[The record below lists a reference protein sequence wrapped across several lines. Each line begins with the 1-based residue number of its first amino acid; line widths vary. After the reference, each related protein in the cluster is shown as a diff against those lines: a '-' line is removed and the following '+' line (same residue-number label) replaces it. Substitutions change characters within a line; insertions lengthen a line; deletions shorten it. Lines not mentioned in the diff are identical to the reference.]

1 MSQEDAIKR
10 AEDLVSQA
18 HASIKKG
25 DLAQAARIL
34 REASS
39 IDADNPNV
47 KATWDTLKEEES
59 GGSLVSLCEKWV
71 ETKTD
76 DDGEITLDYIHHHQ
90 IAPEIAGKAMRVMLE
105 YSGDCDM
112 ADQITGA
119 LLKNPGARKPL
130 AARLKEHPTIAF
142 DIIFERGDDSMN
154 GMTDLLLDPSSWQS
168 EVDRIAA
175 ERDVFQLALAQ
186 MMSAG
191 EDNPGR
197 AMKSISRLLGAEATN
212 LKGLIDADGFDVILS
227 TLDIRLLTILRG
239 QATLATAKL
248 FELSPNEAQTLIT
261 QFVVKR
267 VKRPTADGLI
277 LAFSAAA
284 SVFPM
289 APAAASN
296 LFLSEGFLPSLVD
309 IVGKWKSRHLEQAA
323 LELLSAACIDK
334 ACREGIRK
342 TCLDWVKK
350 IANTSPDQKRANQ
363 AALIL
368 VKIKDAIPEGEKSQ
382 SDDVRL
388 DQKTQAELVSR
399 FKAIVLADEKKIGK
413 QDAVEGLA
421 YSSINPK
428 VKEEL
433 ANDPSFLQKLVKT
446 LKDPESGKAA
456 LFGGLTILANL
467 TAYLPVQSEE
477 QKKLSEL
484 KAYANTTKPA
494 PSDQMDGDAH
504 VAARCAKVLEA
515 GVIPLFVSLGKNL
528 SQASR
533 LLILQTLNSL
543 SKEQNQ
549 KNRGIMAQQGA
560 IKLLLQIYEST
571 TPTAPPPSTT
581 TTPTI
586 TVSAPADE
594 IASRTAAHAL
604 SRILISTNPGHV
616 FNSSSL
622 PLGSAIRPLTTLL
635 TDDPNSEQRNLLPTF
650 ESLLALTN
658 LASTNDGARDAIIR
672 TTWPQIEDLLLNE
685 NTMVQRAATELICNL
700 SASPTGVAKF
710 ADGSPRAANRLHIL
724 LALADVEDL
733 ATRKAAGGA
742 LAMLTEWDAAVEA
755 VLAREKGVGI
765 LLGMCQDENEDMRH
779 RGAVC
784 CANVANAPGDVG
796 VKGREALKKNDAV
809 EILGGMVKAT
819 RVKDVIVVGIEVLKT
834 LV

>member
-1 MSQEDAIKR
+1 MSQEDGIKR
-10 AEDLVSQA
+10 AEELAARA

-25 DLAQAARIL
+25 ELAEAARIL

-39 IDADNPNV
+39 IDTDNVNV
-47 KATWDTLKEEES
+47 KAVWDTLKEEES
-59 GGSLVSLCEKWV
+59 GKSVVSLCQKWV
-71 ETKTD
+71 ETRSD
-76 DDGEITLDYIHHHQ
+76 DDGEITLDYIHQHQ
-90 IAPEIAGKAMRVMLE
+90 ISSENAAEAMEVMLD
-105 YSGDCDM
+105 YNGDDDM

-130 AARLKEHPTIAF
+130 AARLKEYPTIAF
-142 DIIFERGDDSMN
+142 SNIFERGDDSMN
-154 GMTDLLLDPSSWQS
+154 GVTDLLLDPSVWQS
-168 EVDRIAA
+168 EADRIAA
-175 ERDVFQLALAQ
+175 ERDVFQLALAK

-212 LKGLIDADGFDVILS
+212 LKGIIDVDGFDVILS
-227 TLDIRLLTILRG
+227 NLDIRLPTVLRG

-248 FELSPNEAQTLIT
+248 FELSPDEAQTLIS
-261 QFVVKR
+261 QYVVKK
-267 VKRPTADGLI
+267 VKKPTAHGLI

-289 APAAASN
+289 SPSAASN
-296 LFLSEGFLPSLVD
+296 LFLSEGFLPSLVSM
-309 IVGKWKSRHLEQAA
+309 VKKWKSHRLEQAA

-334 ACREGIRK
+334 GCREGIRK
-342 TCLDWVKK
+342 TCLDWVKQM
-350 IANTSPDQKRANQ
+350 ADQKLDPKRANQ

-382 SDDVRL
+382 PDEIKL

-399 FKAIVLADEKKIGK
+399 FKSIILADEKKVDK
-413 QDAVEGLA
+413 QDSVEGLA
-421 YSSINPK
+421 YSSIQPK

-433 ANDPSFLQKLVKT
+433 ANDPMFLKKLVKT
-446 LKDPESGKAA
+446 MQDPESGKAT
-456 LFGGLTILANL
+456 LFGGLTVLANL

-504 VAARCAKVLEA
+504 VASRCSKVLEA
-515 GVIPLFVSLGKNL
+515 GVIPLFVSLGKNM

-533 LLILQTLNSL
+533 LLILQILNSL
-543 SKEQNQ
+543 SKEQSQ

-560 IKLLLQIYEST
+560 IKLLLQIYEAST
-571 TPTAPPPSTT
+571 PSTPTPSSTT
-581 TTPTI
+581 TPAI
-586 TVSAPADE
+586 VVSSPQDE

-604 SRILISTNPGHV
+604 ARVLISTNPTHV

-635 TDDPNSEQRNLLPTF
+635 TDDPNAEQRNLLPTF
-650 ESLLALTN
+650 EGLLALTN
-658 LASTNDGARDAIIR
+658 LASTNDTARDAIIR
-672 TTWPQIEDLLLNE
+672 TSWPQIEDLLLSE
-685 NTMVQRAATELICNL
+685 NTLVQRASTELICNL

-710 ADGSPRAANRLHIL
+710 ADGSARASNRLHIL
-724 LALADVEDL
+724 LALADVDDL

-755 VLAREKGVGI
+755 VLAREKGVKI
-765 LLGMCQDENEDMRH
+765 LLGMCADENEEMRH

-784 CANVANAPGDVG
+784 CANLVNAPGDIG
-796 VKGREALKKNDAV
+796 VKGQEAVKKEGGA
-809 EILGGMVKAT
+809 EILRNMVKET
-819 RVKDVIVVGIEVLKT
+819 RVRDIVVVGIEVLKM
-834 LV
+834 LA

>member
-10 AEDLVSQA
+10 AEELAAQA
-18 HASIKKG
+18 EASIKKG
-25 DLAQAARIL
+25 DLASAARIL

-39 IDADNPNV
+39 IDAENHSV
-47 KATWDTLKEEES
+47 KAAWDTLKEEES
-59 GGSLVSLCEKWV
+59 GKSLVSLCKNWI
-71 ETKTD
+71 ETGSD

-90 IAPEIAGKAMRVMLE
+90 ISFDVAKEAMEAMLD
-105 YSGDCDM
+105 YNGDSDM

-130 AARLKEHPTIAF
+130 AARFKEHPTIAF
-142 DIIFERGDDSMN
+142 GKIFERGDDSMN
-154 GMTDLLLDPSSWQS
+154 GLTDLLLDPSCWQS
-168 EVDRIAA
+168 EKDRIAA

-197 AMKSISRLLGAEATN
+197 AIKSLSRLLGAEATN
-212 LKGLIDADGFDVILS
+212 LTGIIDADGFDVILS
-227 TLDIRLLTILRG
+227 TLDIRLPTVLRG

-248 FELSPNEAQTLIT
+248 FELSPDEAQTLIS
-261 QFVVKR
+261 QYVVKR
-267 VKRPTADGLI
+267 VKKPTADGLI
-277 LAFSAAA
+277 RAFSAAA

-296 LFLSEGFLPSLVD
+296 LFLSEGFLPSLVS
-309 IVGKWKSRHLEQAA
+309 IVNKWKSHRLEQAA

-350 IANTSPDQKRANQ
+350 IADTKTDQKRASQ

-382 SDDVRL
+382 PDDVKL
-388 DQKTQAELVSR
+388 DQKTQADLVSR
-399 FKAIVLADEKKIGK
+399 FKSVILADEKKVDK
-413 QDAVEGLA
+413 QDSVEGLA

-433 ANDPSFLQKLVKT
+433 ANDSTFLKNLVKT
-446 LKDPESGKAA
+446 MKDPESGKAI

-504 VAARCAKVLEA
+504 VASRCTKVLEA
-515 GVIPLFVSLGKNL
+515 GSIPLFVSLEKNM

-533 LLILQTLNSL
+533 LLILQILNSL
-543 SKEQNQ
+543 AKEQSQ

-560 IKLLLQIYEST
+560 VKLLLQIYESSNQ
-571 TPTAPPPSTT
+571 STT
-581 TTPTI
+581 ISSTASTPTI
-586 TVSAPADE
+586 AVSSPEDE

-604 SRILISTNPGHV
+604 SRILISSNPTHV

-658 LASTNDGARDAIIR
+658 LASTNDTARDAIIR
-672 TTWPQIEDLLLNE
+672 NSWTQLEDLLLND
-685 NTMVQRAATELICNL
+685 NTLVQRAATELICNL
-700 SASPTGVAKF
+700 SASPTGVAQF
-710 ADGSPRAANRLHIL
+710 ADGSARASNRLHIL
-724 LALADVEDL
+724 LALADVDDL

-742 LAMLTEWDAAVEA
+742 LAMLTEWDAAVGA
-755 VLAREKGVGI
+755 VLARENGVKI
-765 LLGMCQDENEDMRH
+765 LLGMCADEDEDMRH

-796 VKGREALKKNDAV
+796 VKGREALKKEDGIA
-809 EILGGMVKAT
+809 ILGMMVKST
-819 RVKDVIVVGIEVLKT
+819 RVKDVVVVGIEVLKE
-834 LV
+834 LA